1 MSEPPKILKQIR
13 FYFDFRSPYSYL
25 ASTALPK
32 LAVEH
37 GATVT
42 YLPFRIRELMKTVGN
57 RPTTIES
64 ENKGRYA
71 RTVLLRWAR
80 RYRVPFQGNPNMP
93 KIDFILLA
101 QLVLVAN
108 EQDRGAACVNAIFA
122 AVWAN
127 GDDLSDKTLLTR
139 RLDEAGF
146 AGTAMIEQSSAS
158 NYTAKL
164 DEATAEAARR
174 GVFGA
179 PTIFVGDDMFFG
191 NDRLDFV
198 ADALKAS
205 EKAA

>member
-1 MSEPPKILKQIR
+1 MPEQPEMLKPID

-32 LAVEH
+32 LAAER
-37 GATVT
+37 GAALA
-42 YLPFRIRELMKTVGN
+42 YHPFRIRELMKTVGN
-57 RPTTIES
+57 RPTTLES

-71 RTVLLRWAR
+71 RTDLLRWAR

-93 KIDFILLA
+93 KIDFILLG

-108 EQDRGAACVNAIFA
+108 EQNRGAACVNAIFP

-127 GDDLSDKTLLTR
+127 GDDLSDKALLTR

-146 AGTAMIEQSSAS
+146 AGTAMIEQASAS
-158 NYTAKL
+158 DYTAKL
-164 DEATAEAARR
+164 DEATAQAAQR

-198 ADALKAS
+198 DEALKAS

>member
-1 MSEPPKILKQIR
+1 MPEQPETLKPID

-32 LAVEH
+32 LAAER
-37 GATVT
+37 GAAIA
-42 YLPFRIRELMKTVGN
+42 YHPFRIRELMKTVGN
-57 RPTTIES
+57 RPTTLES

-71 RTVLLRWAR
+71 RTDLLRWAR

-93 KIDFILLA
+93 KIDFLLLG

-108 EQDRGAACVNAIFA
+108 EQDRGAACVNAIFP
-122 AVWAN
+122 AVWAS
-127 GDDLSDKTLLTR
+127 GDDLSDKALLTR

-146 AGTAMIEQSSAS
+146 AGAAMIEQASAGE
-158 NYTAKL
+158 YTAKL
-164 DEATAEAARR
+164 DEVTAKAAQR

-179 PTIFVGDDMFFG
+179 PTIFVGSDMFFG

-198 ADALKAS
+198 AEALKAS
-205 EKAA
+205 EQAA